1 MTPRPAP
8 APIAPGQESV
18 WDYPRPPAVRQ
29 CDRAIRVVLGGE
41 EICSTSSSWQ
51 VLETSHPPT
60 YYIPRSAFVTGSLR
74 PADGRSVCEWKGTAS
89 YLDLVSRSAVA
100 SRAAWFYPTPTLSY
114 TMLVDH
120 IALYAA
126 MVDGCFVDDERVIPQ
141 AGSFYGGWIT
151 SDIVGPFKGFPGTS
165 DW

>member
-1 MTPRPAP
+1 
-8 APIAPGQESV
+8 
-18 WDYPRPPAVRQ
+18 
-29 CDRAIRVVLGGE
+29 VVLGGE
-41 EICSTSSSWQ
+41 EICTTSSSWQ

-60 YYIPRSAFVTGSLR
+60 YYLPRSSFVTGSLR

-100 SRAAWFYPTPTLSY
+100 SRAAWFYPTPTLQY
-114 TMLVDH
+114 TMLVDY

-126 MVDGCFVDDERVIPQ
+126 MVDGCYVDDERVVPQ
-141 AGSFYGGWIT
+141 AGGFYGGWIT